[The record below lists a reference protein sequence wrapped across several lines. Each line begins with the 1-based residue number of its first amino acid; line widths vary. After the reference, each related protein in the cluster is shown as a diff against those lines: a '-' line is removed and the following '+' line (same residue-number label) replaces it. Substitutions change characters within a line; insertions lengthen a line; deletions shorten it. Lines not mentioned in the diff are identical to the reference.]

1 MKTIQEVKNAKKKLE
16 QDISSLIAQFEKENG
31 VSVSSLE
38 TETVGYCN
46 GAGFNVECIEVQVTV
61 KL

>member
-16 QDISSLIAQFEKENG
+16 QNISSLISQFEKENE

-46 GAGFNVECIEVQVTV
+46 GIGFNLECIEVKVVV

>member
-16 QDISSLIAQFEKENG
+16 QEISSLISQFEKENE

-38 TETVGYCN
+38 MESI
-46 GAGFNVECIEVQVTV
+46 GFCSGTGLNMKCVEIKVTV
-61 KL
+61 EL

>member
-16 QDISSLIAQFEKENG
+16 QDISSLISQFEKENE

-38 TETVGYCN
+38 MEAVVFCN
-46 GAGFNVECIEVQVTV
+46 GTGIDMKCIDVKVTV
-61 KL
+61 EL